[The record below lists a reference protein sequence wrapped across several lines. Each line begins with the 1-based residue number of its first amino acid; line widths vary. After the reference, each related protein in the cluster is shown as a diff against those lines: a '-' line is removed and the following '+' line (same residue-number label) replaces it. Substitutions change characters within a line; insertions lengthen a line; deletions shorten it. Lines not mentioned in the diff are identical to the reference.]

1 MLAQAR
7 AVILGFHASPAGPR
21 ERKAKMIP
29 ALPLV
34 GKILVDLA
42 ASGASAPVA
51 PQESDPQKVGGAANS
66 GDFTQT
72 VDDLAQAAGA
82 ATPPHGAH
90 GAARS

>member
-1 MLAQAR
+1 
-7 AVILGFHASPAGPR
+7 
-21 ERKAKMIP
+21 MIA

-34 GKILVDLA
+34 GKLLTDLV
-42 ASGASAPVA
+42 ASGASAATATQNV
-51 PQESDPQKVGGAANS
+51 DPQKVGGAANS

>member
-1 MLAQAR
+1 
-7 AVILGFHASPAGPR
+7 
-21 ERKAKMIP
+21 MIP

-42 ASGASAPVA
+42 ASGAGAAVA
-51 PQESDPQKVGGAANS
+51 PQNTDPQKVGGAANS

-72 VDDLAQAAGA
+72 VDDLQRAASA
-82 ATPPHGAH
+82 APPSHGAH

>member
-1 MLAQAR
+1 
-7 AVILGFHASPAGPR
+7 
-21 ERKAKMIP
+21 MIA

-34 GKILVDLA
+34 GKLLVDLV
-42 ASGASAPVA
+42 ASGASAATATQNVG
-51 PQESDPQKVGGAANS
+51 PQKVSGAANS